1 MSSEDEDER
10 RLQDVFKTSSSRG
23 MFTGL
28 ATIPPIYVYIS
39 RIKNRLVVKTKDEYK
54 LELQI

>member
-1 MSSEDEDER
+1 
-10 RLQDVFKTSSSRG
+10 
-23 MFTGL
+23 MFAGL
-28 ATIPPIYVYIS
+28 ATIPPIYVYIG